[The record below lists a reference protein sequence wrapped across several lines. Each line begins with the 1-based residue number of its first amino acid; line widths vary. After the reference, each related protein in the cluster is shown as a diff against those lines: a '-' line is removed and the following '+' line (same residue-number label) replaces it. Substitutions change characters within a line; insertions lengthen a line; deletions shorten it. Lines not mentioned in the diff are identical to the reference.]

1 MKKIKN
7 SLLVVLSALVFT
19 LSLSGIILTMTDS
32 VQSDFISANS
42 VYNTETRPKTAEP
55 RIFANLSFGLSG
67 GDGKVIATAKNNF
80 NLFPSK
86 VSVEIQMYYSR
97 EYCTD
102 TNKMTLAKT
111 AYTSDLDMGKSISVE
126 ASTDGE
132 ERFWLA
138 VMRYKEDSGNWNGR
152 TVSARYSA
160 SGEYLGQT

>member
-1 MKKIKN
+1 MKKIKT
-7 SLLVVLSALVFT
+7 LLLTILSALLFT
-19 LSLSGIILTMTDS
+19 LSLSGIIFAMIDNA
-32 VQSDFISANS
+32 QSDYVSAS
-42 VYNTETRPKTAEP
+42 VYPAETRTKAFEP

-80 NLFPSK
+80 NLFPSE
-86 VSVEIQMYYSR
+86 VSVHIELYYSYD
-97 EYCTD
+97 YCLD
-102 TNKMTLAKT
+102 TTRMTLAKT
-111 AYTSDLDMGKSISVE
+111 VSIDDLDMGKSISVE